1 MGTGLIRIWCKA
13 AMLLQHSNAWTL
25 AVQTTFQWGRLFPN
39 SLQWTGLQWWLSFLF
54 INCTT
59 LQGAL
64 QIPCQPASQPA
75 SQSYYLGI
83 SHTAWSQCLSSLHI
97 SSAEVFAIGNDNHM
111 QRYCRIRFFQP
122 PRWYFVGRQGE
133 GKKILSWHIKLVVTI
148 FHVLNNYFSF

>member
-1 MGTGLIRIWCKA
+1 MVQGSNVA
-13 AMLLQHSNAWTL
+13 A
-25 AVQTTFQWGRLFPN
+25 TFQRMNACCANYLSVGTAFSQLPAMDWFAVMAQLSIHKLHHTTRCTAD
-39 SLQWTGLQWWLSFLF
+39 SL
-54 INCTT
+54 
-59 LQGAL
+59 
-64 QIPCQPASQPA
+64 PASQPA